1 MSGSPIGEPPPLA
14 GAERCHGASLGA
26 GGGDDQIVGPC
37 AGAFMTRPARYAGV
51 FPARPVPSVR
61 ARAPAVGPAAQKGGR
76 RVSFT
81 PGSAPLHP
89 PLYEKKGRSGGRK
102 SEVEGKGRSRRD
114 PAGRVPRR
122 GGGSRGT
129 LPRRNCLRLLCGW
142 SAVAVGRMG
151 LLGRSGAGTCP
162 NLLQRRPGPGSAA
175 RRSAEYQRFSSG
187 ALTRS
192 GPLQQIWTT
201 RRPDPP
207 GGAPRAAAR
216 GRRGPAFRAPGGA
229 DALPS
234 ARNAPHEPRDRVH
247 VMKL

>member
-1 MSGSPIGEPPPLA
+1 MSTPRSGWPLA
-14 GAERCHGASLGA
+14 RIPAETAAPG
-26 GGGDDQIVGPC
+26 
-37 AGAFMTRPARYAGV
+37 RPLRL
-51 FPARPVPSVR
+51 FS
-61 ARAPAVGPAAQKGGR
+61 
-76 RVSFT
+76 
-81 PGSAPLHP
+81 SATPLHP

-229 DALPS
+229 RTTKTMVAVVVQPL
-234 ARNAPHEPRDRVH
+234 RAPRAAPTRCRRRGTHRTSRAIAH
-247 VMKL
+247 MS